1 MKLRKTAVVAMIVAI
16 IAPALRASDSVIT
29 DPLSGT
35 SVEDVYA
42 ADRARWLDMAE
53 SLKPAL
59 IHTIISPRAVVTAV
73 NDTAAF
79 QHWRYDSIG
88 LPQDMLYNRSFK
100 DVKKI
105 TLDFGRHMTGYFTF
119 RTRTLFRCQDAPV
132 RIKFFFGELPA
143 ELNTPLDPWE
153 GSLSRAWMQDEVVT
167 VTEVDRAITIPRRLA
182 CRYVT
187 IELLGASNDFDFG
200 IDSVWFDAVSSAGD
214 ITYSP
219 QTDADARTERIR
231 DVGIETLRECMQ
243 TVFEDGPKRDH
254 RLWVGDLYLQSLANR
269 YSFRNFDLVKRCLYL
284 FAALSSNDG
293 IVISNVFETPAPH
306 PQEGSICLSYSLL
319 WNSTLLEYLRDTN
332 DMESGVDL
340 WPVAKR
346 QVDIVTGYVG
356 ADGIFDMSKAI
367 GAWTFFDWR
376 EGLDL
381 TTPMQGAVIFA
392 LDQSA
397 ELARMLGHEP
407 EAKKWE
413 RLSKKMKKA
422 ALKNLYDTKR
432 GVFVSGR
439 DRQVSALAQAWMI
452 KSGVVNGER
461 ARRALTMMLA
471 DSDAVQPGTPY
482 GMHYLIDAM
491 IMAGM
496 TERARTMLVDY
507 WGGMTDRGADTFWES
522 YDPDN
527 DFISAYGFSPVNSA
541 CHAWSCTPIYFI
553 NRYPEIFGV
562 GH

>member
-1 MKLRKTAVVAMIVAI
+1 MKQKLMAIVVIFLAMVAHI
-16 IAPALRASDSVIT
+16 SNAQKYNTYVNVGPK
-29 DPLSGT
+29 
-35 SVEDVYA
+35 DVYA
-42 ADRARWLDMAE
+42 AGRAHWLDMAE
-53 SLKPAL
+53 GLKPAL
-59 IHTIISPRAVVTAV
+59 VHRILTPRAVVAAV
-73 NDTAAF
+73 NDTAVF
-79 QHWRYDSIG
+79 QHWRYDSTG
-88 LPQDMLYNRSFK
+88 TPEDMLYNRSLK

-143 ELNTPLDPWE
+143 ELNTPLNPWK

-167 VTEVDRAITIPRRLA
+167 VTEVDRSITIPRRMA

-200 IDSVWFDAVSSAGD
+200 IDSVWFDAVSSAGE

-219 QTDADARTERIR
+219 QTVTDVRMGRIR
-231 DVGIETLRECMQ
+231 DVGVETLRECMQ
-243 TVFEDGPKRDH
+243 TVFEDGPKRDR

-284 FAALSSNDG
+284 FAALSTEDG
-293 IVISNVFETPAPH
+293 IVISNIFESPEPH
-306 PQEGSICLSYSLL
+306 PQDGSICLSYSLL
-319 WNSTLLEYLRDTN
+319 WNSTLLEYLKDTN
-332 DMESGVDL
+332 DMVSGLDL

-346 QVDIVTGYVG
+346 QIEVITEYVG
-356 ADGIFDMSKAI
+356 EDGIFDMSKTR
-367 GAWTFFDWR
+367 GMWTFFDWR

-397 ELARMLGHEP
+397 ELARMLGYEH
-407 EAKKWE
+407 EAKDWG
-413 RLSKKMKKA
+413 RLLKKMKKA
-422 ALKNLYDTKR
+422 AIKNMYDSKR
-432 GVFVSGR
+432 GVFVSGKN
-439 DRQVSALAQAWMI
+439 RQVSALGQAWMI
-452 KSGVVNGER
+452 KSGVVKDDR
-461 ARRALTMMLA
+461 ARRALTAMLA
-471 DSDAVQPGTPY
+471 DSNAVQPGTPY

-496 TERARTMLVDY
+496 TDEARTMLVDY
-507 WGGMTDRGADTFWES
+507 WGGMVDRGADTFWES
-522 YDPDN
+522 YDPND

-553 NRYPEIFGV
+553 NRYPEIFGTNQ
-562 GH
+562 